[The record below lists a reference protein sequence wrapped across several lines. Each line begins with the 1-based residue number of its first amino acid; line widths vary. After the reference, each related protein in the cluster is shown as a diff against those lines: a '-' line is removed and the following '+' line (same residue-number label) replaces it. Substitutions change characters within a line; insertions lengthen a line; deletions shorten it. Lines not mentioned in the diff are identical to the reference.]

1 MVELSHPPTTP
12 LKRRIRSYVRREG
25 RLTPAQRR
33 ALTTLWPR
41 YGLAADRPL
50 EMNRIFPARRPVILE
65 IGFGNGESLVH
76 LAENHPQ
83 FNYLGIEIHR
93 PGVGRLLLALERAG
107 LTNVRVFC
115 ADAVD
120 VLQSVLPERSLHR
133 INIFFP
139 DPWPKKRHHK
149 RRLIQPDFVRILA
162 AALENQGLLH
172 LATDWSDYAEHMQRV
187 LANFPEFSRIDCQG
201 VVPPRPPS
209 KYERRGKRLGHP
221 VIDLVYRK
229 R

>member
-1 MVELSHPPTTP
+1 MVELSHPPATS
-12 LKRRIRSYVRREG
+12 LRRRIRSYVRREG

-33 ALTTLWPR
+33 ALTELWPR
-41 YGLAADRPL
+41 YGLATDRAL
-50 EMNRIFPARRPVILE
+50 EMERAFPARQPVILE
-65 IGFGNGESLVH
+65 IGFGNGESLIH

-83 FNYLGIEIHR
+83 FNYLGIEVHR
-93 PGVGRLLLALERAG
+93 PGVGHLLLKLERAG

-115 ADAVD
+115 ADAVGI
-120 VLQSVLPERSLHR
+120 LQSVLPERSLHR

-149 RRLIQPDFVRILA
+149 RRLIQPGFVRLLSA
-162 AALENQGLLH
+162 VLENEGLLH
-172 LATDWSDYAEHMQRV
+172 LATDWPDYAEHMQQV
-187 LANFPEFSRIDCQG
+187 LAGFTEFDRIDHQS
-201 VVPPRPPS
+201 VIPPRPPS
-209 KYERRGKRLGHP
+209 KYERRGRRLGHP